1 MIILGKINVII
12 KNITGGYHVENNTPK
27 NKPLGTSSVAYAKPV
42 LIMGS
47 GNIVGQ
53 MENEGPLAGSFDKV
67 SDDKNDMFG
76 EDSWEKAESQLQK
89 QAVALTLQ
97 KTCAQAD
104 DVRYLFAGDLLGQ
117 NIASSFGIKDYHIP
131 LFGLYG
137 ACSTCGES
145 LVLGSMNIAAGYAD
159 RVIALTSSHFASA
172 QKEFRFPLEYG
183 SQRPLYASW
192 TVTGSA
198 AFLLQEGNAN
208 GKSTTGRQ
216 IKNVLESEHGC
227 KVGITGVTVG
237 KIEDFGIKDS
247 FNMGCAMAP
256 AAAWTI
262 STHFK
267 DFGRTPDDYD
277 AIFTGDLGSV
287 GQQAL
292 FNLLSQED
300 IDISENHYDC
310 GMLIYDA
317 KKQDVH
323 AGGSGCGCSAV
334 VLSAHILP
342 KLAKKQWKRIL
353 FVPTGALLNKTSFNE
368 GQNVPGIAHAVV
380 IEALS

>member
-1 MIILGKINVII
+1 M
-12 KNITGGYHVENNTPK
+12 ENNTAK
-27 NKPLGTSSVAYAKPV
+27 NKAIGISSIAYGQPV
-42 LIMGS
+42 IIMGS
-47 GNIVGQ
+47 GSIVGQ
-53 MENEGPLAGSFDKV
+53 MENEGPLCGSFDKV

-76 EDSWEKAESQLQK
+76 EDSWEKAESALQK
-89 QAVALTLQ
+89 EAVALTIS
-97 KTCAQAD
+97 KTCAQTSD
-104 DVRYLFAGDLLGQ
+104 IRFLYAGDLLGQ
-117 NIASSFGIKDYHIP
+117 NIASSFGLVDYNIP

-145 LVLGSMNIAAGYAD
+145 LALGSMCVAAGYAD
-159 RVIALTSSHFASA
+159 RVMSLTSSHFASA
-172 QKEFRFPLEYG
+172 QKEFRYPLEYG
-183 SQRPLYASW
+183 GQRPLYASW

-198 AFLLQEGNAN
+198 AFLLQNENAS
-208 GKSTTGRQ
+208 GKSVSGQT
-216 IKNVLESEHGC
+216 IKNEYEGKYQR
-227 KVGITGVTVG
+227 KVGITGVTIG

-262 STHFK
+262 AANLK
-267 DFGRTPDDYD
+267 DFGRKPQDYD

-292 FNLLSQED
+292 FSLLSDQQ
-300 IDISENHYDC
+300 IDISDRHYDC
-310 GMLIYDA
+310 GLIIYDTE
-317 KKQDVH
+317 KQDVH

-342 KLAKKQWKRIL
+342 KLANGEWKRVL

-368 GQNVPGIAHAVV
+368 GQNVPGIAHGIV
-380 IEALS
+380 IEAL

>member
-1 MIILGKINVII
+1 MENKSVKNEQLGV
-12 KNITGGYHVENNTPK
+12 
-27 NKPLGTSSVAYAKPV
+27 SSIAYANPV
-42 LIMGS
+42 IIMGS

-76 EDSWEKAESQLQK
+76 EETWEKAESALQK
-89 QAVALTLQ
+89 QAVALTLE
-97 KTCAQAD
+97 KTGAQSND
-104 DVRYLFAGDLLGQ
+104 IRYLFSGDLLGQ
-117 NIASSFGIKDYHIP
+117 NIASSFGIKDYNIP

-145 LVLGSMNIAAGYAD
+145 LMLGSMTIAAGYAD

-198 AFLLQEGNAN
+198 AFMLQSVNAK
-208 GKSTTGRQ
+208 GKA
-216 IKNVLESEHGC
+216 KNVFEEEYGI
-227 KVGITGVTVG
+227 KIGITGVTTG

-262 STHFK
+262 STHLK
-267 DFGRTPDDYD
+267 DFGRAPKDYD

-292 FNLLSQED
+292 FNLLSQEN
-300 IDISENHYDC
+300 IDISGNHYDC

-317 KKQDVH
+317 ENQDVH

-334 VLSAHILP
+334 VLSAYILK
-342 KLAKKQWKRIL
+342 KLAQKQWKRVL

-380 IEALS
+380 LEALS

>member
-1 MIILGKINVII
+1 M
-12 KNITGGYHVENNTPK
+12 ENNTSK
-27 NKPLGTSSVAYAKPV
+27 NRALGTSSIAYGSPV

-47 GNIVGQ
+47 GSIVGQ

-67 SDDKNDMFG
+67 GDDRNDMFG
-76 EDSWEKAESQLQK
+76 ADTWEKAESALQK
-89 QAVALTLQ
+89 EAVALTLS
-97 KTCAQAD
+97 KTCAETGD
-104 DVRYLFAGDLLGQ
+104 IRFLYAGDLLGQ
-117 NIASSFGIKDYHIP
+117 NIASSFGLVDYNIP

-145 LVLGSMNIAAGYAD
+145 LSLGSMSVAAGYAD
-159 RVIALTSSHFASA
+159 RVISLTSSHFASA
-172 QKEFRFPLEYG
+172 QKEFRYPLEYG
-183 SQRPLYASW
+183 GQRPLYASW

-198 AFLLQEGNAN
+198 AFLLQNVAAS
-208 GKSTTGRQ
+208 GKSVSGRT
-216 IKNVLESEHGC
+216 IKNEYEGKYRN
-227 KVGITGVTVG
+227 KVGITGVTAG
-237 KIEDFGIKDS
+237 RIEDFGIKDS

-262 STHFK
+262 AGNLK
-267 DFGRTPDDYD
+267 DFGRKPQDYD

-292 FNLLSQED
+292 FELLSQEK
-300 IDISENHYDC
+300 IDISDRHYDC

-317 KKQDVH
+317 EKQDVH

-342 KLAKKQWKRIL
+342 RIVKGEWKRVL

-368 GQNVPGIAHAVV
+368 GQNVPGIAHGVV
-380 IEALS
+380 IEALDW

>member
-1 MIILGKINVII
+1 MTRN
-12 KNITGGYHVENNTPK
+12 EAQ
-27 NKPLGTSSVAYAKPV
+27 GTSSIAYANPV

-53 MENEGPLAGSFDKV
+53 MENEGPLSGSFDRV

-76 EDSWEKAESQLQK
+76 EDSWEKAESAMQK

-97 KTCAQAD
+97 KTCARAD
-104 DVRYLFAGDLLGQ
+104 DIRYLFSGDLLGQ
-117 NIASSFGIKDYHIP
+117 NIASSFGIKEYNIP
-131 LFGLYG
+131 IFGLYG

-145 LVLGSMNIAAGYAD
+145 LILGSMSVAAGYAD

-172 QKEFRFPLEYG
+172 EKQFRFPLEYG
-183 SQRPLYASW
+183 NQRPLYASW

-198 AFLLQEGNAN
+198 AFLLQGADA
-208 GKSTTGRQ
+208 GASPAGGGR
-216 IKNVLESEHGC
+216 IKNALESEYGGR
-227 KVGITGVTVG
+227 VGITGVTVG
-237 KIEDFGIKDS
+237 KIEDFGIRDS

-262 STHFK
+262 STHLK
-267 DFGRTPDDYD
+267 DFKRTPEDYD
-277 AIFTGDLGSV
+277 AIFTGDLGNV

-292 FNLLSQED
+292 FNLLEQEN
-300 IDISENHYDC
+300 IDISANHYDC
-310 GMLIYDA
+310 GMMIYDA
-317 KKQDVH
+317 QKQDVH

-334 VLSAHILP
+334 VLSAHIL
-342 KLAKKQWKRIL
+342 KQLAKKQWKRVL
-353 FVPTGALLNKTSFNE
+353 FIPTGALLNKTSFNE

-380 IEALS
+380 MEAL